1 MIDVPAFFGA
11 TDLLFGAW
19 QPWLVVPP
27 GLLIGLVFGA
37 VPGLSVPVAM
47 AVFLPLT
54 VYMDFLPAMLFLTA
68 IFTGGSFGGAGRA
81 RGEKQPHC
89 GRDAAVPCQFH
100 DCVAP
105 FMGRPRAGERSAH
118 GQPPF
123 SDQGA
128 KKG

>member
-1 MIDVPAFFGA
+1 ALSGA

-68 IFTGGSFGGAGRA
+68 IFTGGSFGGSIPAILMNIPGTA
-81 RGEKQPHC
+81 
-89 GRDAAVPCQFH
+89 AAVATAFDGYPMARQ
-100 DCVAP
+100 
-105 FMGRPRAGERSAH
+105 GRHNAALG
-118 GQPPF
+118 
-123 SDQGA
+123 
-128 KKG
+128 